1 MSLLNQLNVGF
12 AQPKSQALSDA
23 LFLQFRDFIY
33 QKSGI
38 YFPENKKYLLE
49 SRLKQRLS
57 ALKLSSYEEYFRKI
71 NNGLAKEEL
80 NHLFDAITI
89 NETYFFRNEAQLNA
103 LRQLVIPELIPQA
116 LQSPSKSIRLWSA
129 ACSSGEEA
137 YTLAL
142 IMKEEFLPRYP
153 GLRAEV
159 LGTDINTQVLKVAQQ
174 GIYRE
179 YAIRKVPPH
188 YLQKHFRQVGMRYEI
203 SPEIKQMVRFARVN
217 LFDKFALQR
226 IRNVDVI
233 FCANVLIY
241 FDDKSKRQVVSY
253 LYDSLKPNGYLFL
266 GYSESLHG
274 ISHAF
279 KPIHFE
285 KTIVYKKELR
295 YA

>member
-12 AQPKSQALSDA
+12 TRTQAGGLSDT
-23 LFLQFRDFIY
+23 LFYQIRDFIY

-38 YFPENKKYLLE
+38 YFPDNKKYLLE
-49 SRLKQRLS
+49 SRLKQRIN

-71 NNGLAKEEL
+71 NNGLAREEL
-80 NHLFDAITI
+80 NQLFDAITI

-103 LRQLVIPELIPQA
+103 LRHLVIPELIPQA
-116 LQSPSKSIRLWSA
+116 LQSPQKSIRLWSA

-159 LGTDINTQVLKVAQQ
+159 LGTDINTQVLQVAQE
-174 GIYRE
+174 GVYRE
-179 YAIRKVPPH
+179 YAVRKVPPN
-188 YLQKHFRQVGMRYEI
+188 YLRKYFRQTGMRYEI
-203 SPEIKQMVRFARVN
+203 SAEIKQMVRFARVN
-217 LFDKFALQR
+217 LFDQIAMQR

-241 FDDKSKRQVVSY
+241 FDEKSKRKVVSY

-279 KPIHFE
+279 KPVHFE

>member
-1 MSLLNQLNVGF
+1 MSLLNQLNVGLTKTK
-12 AQPKSQALSDA
+12 PVTLSDT
-23 LFLQFRDFIY
+23 LFYQIRDFIY

-57 ALKLSSYEEYFRKI
+57 ALNLDNYEEYFHKL
-71 NNGLAKEEL
+71 NNGFAREEL
-80 NHLFDAITI
+80 HRLFDAITI

-103 LRQLVIPELIPQA
+103 LRQLVIPELIPKA
-116 LQSPSKSIRLWSA
+116 MQSPTKSIRLWSA

-142 IMKEEFLPRYP
+142 IMKEEFLPKYP

-159 LGTDINTQVLKVAQQ
+159 LGTDINTQVLDVAQK

-179 YAIRKVPPH
+179 YAVRKVPPR
-188 YLQKHFRQVGMRYEI
+188 YLNKYFQKQGTYYAIH
-203 SPEIKQMVRFARVN
+203 PEIKQMVRFAHVN
-217 LFDKFALQR
+217 LFDQFAMKR
-226 IRNVDVI
+226 IQNVDVI

-241 FDDKSKRQVVSY
+241 FDEKSKRKVVSY

-285 KTIVYKKELR
+285 KTMVYKKELR

>member
-1 MSLLNQLNVGF
+1 MSLLSQLNVGVNA
-12 AQPKSQALSDA
+12 AQQLALSDT

-49 SRLKQRLS
+49 SRLKQRLN
-57 ALKLSSYEEYFRKI
+57 ALNLKSYEEYFRKI
-71 NNGLAKEEL
+71 NNGLAREEL
-80 NHLFDAITI
+80 NNLFDAITI

-103 LRQLVIPELIPQA
+103 LRQLVLPEIIPQA
-116 LQSPSKSIRLWSA
+116 LKSPSRSVRMWSA

-142 IMKEEFLPRYP
+142 IMKEEFMPRYP
-153 GLRAEV
+153 GLKAEV
-159 LGTDINTQVLKVAQQ
+159 LGTDINSQVLKVAQQ
-174 GIYRE
+174 GVYRE
-179 YAIRKVPPH
+179 YAIRKVPPK

-203 SPEIKQMVRFARVN
+203 SPEIKQMVRFARIN
-217 LFDKFALQR
+217 LFDKMAMQR

-241 FDDKSKRQVVSY
+241 FDDNSKRKVVSY

>member
-12 AQPKSQALSDA
+12 SRSQAGGLSDT
-23 LFLQFRDFIY
+23 LFYQIRDFIY

-38 YFPENKKYLLE
+38 YFPDNKKYLLE
-49 SRLKQRLS
+49 SRLKQRLN
-57 ALKLSSYEEYFRKI
+57 ALKIGSYEEYFRKI
-71 NNGLAKEEL
+71 NNGLAREEL
-80 NHLFDAITI
+80 NQLFDAITI

-103 LRQLVIPELIPQA
+103 LRNLVIPELIPQA
-116 LQSPSKSIRLWSA
+116 LKSPQKSIRLWSA

-159 LGTDINTQVLKVAQQ
+159 LGTDINTQVLKVAQE

-179 YAIRKVPPH
+179 YAVRKVPPH
-188 YLQKHFRQVGMRYEI
+188 YLRKYFRQVGMRYEI
-203 SPEIKQMVRFARVN
+203 NPEIKQMVRFARVN
-217 LFDKFALQR
+217 LFDQLAMQR

-241 FDDKSKRQVVSY
+241 FDEKSKRKVVSY

-279 KPIHFE
+279 KPVHFE